1 MFMKDFKNI
10 KNLLTGKMV
19 FTFLSNKHPSQ
30 AGTQAKGKKNDHF
43 SFHPTT
49 AISPKPRPVRHCTD
63 RLVEAAR
70 LAMPCH
76 IFFTIFYGK
85 DKTKRQD
92 GSFCAPQQ
100 KCCHH
105 CHAFSNVFLSTR
117 VQHMVGCNK
126 PRCTGTVVCFG
137 IS

>member
-1 MFMKDFKNI
+1 MKDFKNI

-92 GSFCAPQQ
+92 GSLRTTTKMLPSLPCFF
-100 KCCHH
+100 KCISI
-105 CHAFSNVFLSTR
+105 HASAT
-117 VQHMVGCNK
+117 HGW
-126 PRCTGTVVCFG
+126 
-137 IS
+137 